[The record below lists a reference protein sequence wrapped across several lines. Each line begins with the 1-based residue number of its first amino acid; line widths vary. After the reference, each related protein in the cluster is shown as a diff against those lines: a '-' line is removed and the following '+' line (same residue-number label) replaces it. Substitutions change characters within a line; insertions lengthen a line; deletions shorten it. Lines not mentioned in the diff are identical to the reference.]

1 MALFFI
7 SCNDGRKS
15 KTGITAAIP
24 DLKEMIVKKNN
35 DNLGADIVLNIE
47 HADKRTS

>member
-7 SCNDGRKS
+7 SCNDGRKPD
-15 KTGITAAIP
+15 TGTTAAKS
-24 DLKEMIVKKNN
+24 DFKEMIVEKNN

>member
-15 KTGITAAIP
+15 KTGITAA
-24 DLKEMIVKKNN
+24 KEMIVKKNN